1 MPRNL
6 LKQSIRT
13 PMRRGGVQE
22 ALADYESETEDF
34 KAEYADFEY
43 AVEEGRIRKYALI
56 ENRDVR
62 VIYEEVEEEEVATG
76 EVDDEG
82 RQVYEMIAPERPIEA
97 LKRQDRTVRN
107 QYVQAVYSDIREV
120 VKQGKVTR
128 ANLKQEEKNVAL
140 FALLKT

>member
-128 ANLKQEEKNVAL
+128 VNLKQEEKNVAL

>member
-43 AVEEGRIRKYALI
+43 AVEEGRC
-56 ENRDVR
+56 
-62 VIYEEVEEEEVATG
+62 
-76 EVDDEG
+76 
-82 RQVYEMIAPERPIEA
+82 
-97 LKRQDRTVRN
+97 
-107 QYVQAVYSDIREV
+107 
-120 VKQGKVTR
+120 
-128 ANLKQEEKNVAL
+128 
-140 FALLKT
+140 LLYTSRCV